1 MLKLR
6 KPSTFSTPALPI
18 PATMIYYGNYYG
30 TMNMIGLAV
39 AIKYMVTMDMTAVAH
54 LTMEDI
60 GRKDSTDKL

>member
-6 KPSTFSTPALPI
+6 KPSTFSTPALSI
-18 PATMIYYGNYYG
+18 PATRIYYGNYYG
-30 TMNMIGLAV
+30 AMNMIGLAV